1 VRRQFGGGL
10 ICVGLGVGFGSDC
23 LGLLASDRLGSM
35 RVIEVLA
42 VPPNP
47 PNGIPTPL
55 VTVASMMHATG
66 FMPTV
71 FPIVPQGNLALGRY
85 R

>member
-1 VRRQFGGGL
+1 
-10 ICVGLGVGFGSDC
+10 
-23 LGLLASDRLGSM
+23 M
-35 RVIEVLA
+35 RVIKVLD
-42 VPPNP
+42 VPPNH

-55 VTVASMMHATG
+55 VTVASMMHVTG